1 MTILLYGYYNQGNF
15 GDELFDLFFST
26 YFEKKVLPY
35 IKLNPSELGQ
45 TYKQIEKVNLIFFGG
60 GEIINDYFM
69 IPLFQYILFHKLY
82 NVPIY
87 GASIGYS
94 VDLPIKY
101 LNFFDKCIFR
111 NNLQIINNQNYFF
124 DNDII
129 FGLNHII
136 DIKELADSI
145 IIDSKIIGFYM
156 IDKIAVADKMNIIE
170 FIQKIKLLYK
180 IRFVV
185 FDKKFDPEII
195 NQIIIETN
203 LSSTQ
208 YEIIIPTDL
217 IDTIKW
223 ILRSEKHFCM
233 RFHAHIICYMFKRQ
247 FISYPLTHKTIE
259 FNITHN
265 IKFNKNPNELIELLN
280 KSDNIIFEELIFN
293 IKYLDQIMDT
303 TNMTNTQIID
313 KRTTLWF
320 IITEIYIGF
329 IDFVNLIITNSINSN
344 MINSIINNIT
354 DQIELN
360 ILGNIDTSYRFGII
374 EKIND
379 IIIKINDKTY
389 NTKTNFIKI
398 ITDL

>member
-26 YFEKKVLPY
+26 YFEKQLKPY

-45 TYKQIEKVNLIFFGG
+45 KYKQMEKVNSIFLGG

-69 IPLFQYILFHKLY
+69 TPLFQYIIYHKLY
-82 NVPIY
+82 TVPIY

-94 VDLPIKY
+94 NTLPIKY

-136 DIKELADSI
+136 NIKELADSI
-145 IIDSKIIGFYM
+145 LIEPNTIGFYM

-170 FIQKIKLLYK
+170 FIQQIKPLYK

-195 NQIIIETN
+195 NQIIIDTK
-203 LSSTQ
+203 LLSTQ
-208 YEIIIPTDL
+208 YEIIIPTDT

-265 IKFNKNPNELIELLN
+265 IKFNKNPKELIELLN
-280 KSDNIIFEELIFN
+280 KSDNIIFDELIFN
-293 IKYLDQIMDT
+293 INYLDQIIDK
-303 TNMTNTQIID
+303 TNTNTQIID
-313 KRTTLWF
+313 KRNTLWF

-344 MINSIINNIT
+344 MINSIINNIA

-360 ILGNIDTSYRFGII
+360 ILDNIDTSYRFGII
-374 EKIND
+374 EKINN
-379 IIIKINDKTY
+379 IIIKKKNDKTY
-389 NTKTNFIKI
+389 NTKSNFIKI